1 MNDYL
6 NLWWINEDNAMD
18 HYDDTVLENYE
29 WEYVDDCGDEV
40 D

>member
-18 HYDDTVLENYE
+18 HYDDHMLENYE
-29 WEYVDDCGDEV
+29 WEYVDDGGN
-40 D
+40 